1 MNTLI
6 PTDIEAVVRSALAE
20 DIGSGDITAGL
31 VPAKKKVTAR
41 IISRE
46 GGVLCGAPG
55 VTEVFSQLD
64 DSIVIHWQL
73 EDSDSFEP
81 EQIIAELTGPARAI
95 MTGERTALNFLQL
108 LSGTASYTRG
118 VVARIIHTP
127 TELLDTRK
135 TLPGLRTAQ
144 KYAVRI
150 GGGHNHRMGL
160 FDAYLIKENHIA
172 TFGGIS
178 EIISTAR
185 TLMPGKSVEIEVQNL
200 EQLREALAAGA
211 DTILLDNFDITDL
224 QEAVAINQGRSKL
237 EASGGIDQDL
247 LVKIAETGVDYISIG
262 ALTKHCRAID
272 LSLLIQHVR

>member
-46 GGVLCGAPG
+46 GGVLCGAPW

-200 EQLREALAAGA
+200 EQLREAVAAGA

>member
-46 GGVLCGAPG
+46 GGVLCGAPW

-237 EASGGIDQDL
+237 EASGGIDQVL

>member
-31 VPAKKKVTAR
+31 VPANKKVTAR

-46 GGVLCGAPG
+46 GGVLCGAPW

>member
-46 GGVLCGAPG
+46 GGVLCGAPW

-211 DTILLDNFDITDL
+211 DTILLDNFNITDL

>member
-20 DIGSGDITAGL
+20 DIGSGDIAAGL

-46 GGVLCGAPG
+46 GGVLCGAPW

>member
-46 GGVLCGAPG
+46 GGVLCGAPW

-81 EQIIAELTGPARAI
+81 EQIIAELTGSARAI

>member
-46 GGVLCGAPG
+46 GGVLCGAPW

-224 QEAVAINQGRSKL
+224 QEAVAINQGRSML

>member
-46 GGVLCGAPG
+46 GGVLCGTPW

>member
-46 GGVLCGAPG
+46 GGVLCGAPW

-200 EQLREALAAGA
+200 EQLREPLAAGA

>member
-46 GGVLCGAPG
+46 GGVLCGAPW

-73 EDSDSFEP
+73 EDSDPFKP

-108 LSGTASYTRG
+108 LSGTASYTHS
-118 VVARIIHTP
+118 VASRIAHTP

>member
-46 GGVLCGAPG
+46 GGVLCGAPW

-144 KYAVRI
+144 KYAVRL
-150 GGGHNHRMGL
+150 GGRHNPRMWL
-160 FDAYLIKENHIA
+160 FDAYVIKENHIA

-224 QEAVAINQGRSKL
+224 QEAVAIN
-237 EASGGIDQDL
+237 
-247 LVKIAETGVDYISIG
+247 
-262 ALTKHCRAID
+262 
-272 LSLLIQHVR
+272 

>member
-46 GGVLCGAPG
+46 GGVLCGAPW

-95 MTGERTALNFLQL
+95 MTGERTSAIVIRNSELYARCGRKDYPYSNRIIGYPQN
-108 LSGTASYTRG
+108 STGTA
-118 VVARIIHTP
+118 
-127 TELLDTRK
+127 
-135 TLPGLRTAQ
+135 
-144 KYAVRI
+144 
-150 GGGHNHRMGL
+150 NC
-160 FDAYLIKENHIA
+160 
-172 TFGGIS
+172 S
-178 EIISTAR
+178 EICR
-185 TLMPGKSVEIEVQNL
+185 QNWWGS
-200 EQLREALAAGA
+200 Q
-211 DTILLDNFDITDL
+211 
-224 QEAVAINQGRSKL
+224 S
-237 EASGGIDQDL
+237 SY
-247 LVKIAETGVDYISIG
+247 GVI
-262 ALTKHCRAID
+262 
-272 LSLLIQHVR
+272 

>member
-31 VPAKKKVTAR
+31 VSAKTKVTAR
-41 IISRE
+41 IIGRE
-46 GGVLCGAPG
+46 GGVLCGIPW

-64 DSIVIHWQL
+64 DSIVIHWRV
-73 EDSDSFEP
+73 EDSDSFQP

-108 LSGTASYTRG
+108 LSGTASYTRS
-118 VVARIIHTP
+118 VASRIAHTP

-172 TFGGIS
+172 TFGRIS

-185 TLMPGKSVEIEVQNL
+185 TLMPGKAVEIEVQNL
-200 EQLREALAAGA
+200 EQLREALAGEA
-211 DTILLDNFDITDL
+211 DTILLDNFDIAGL
-224 QEAVAINQGRSKL
+224 REAVAMNQGRSKL
-237 EASGGIDQDL
+237 EASGGIDEEL

>member
-46 GGVLCGAPG
+46 GGVLCGAPW

-185 TLMPGKSVEIEVQNL
+185 TLMPDKSVEIEVQNL

>member
-46 GGVLCGAPG
+46 GGVLCGAPW

>member
-46 GGVLCGAPG
+46 GGVLCGAPW

-178 EIISTAR
+178 EIISIAR